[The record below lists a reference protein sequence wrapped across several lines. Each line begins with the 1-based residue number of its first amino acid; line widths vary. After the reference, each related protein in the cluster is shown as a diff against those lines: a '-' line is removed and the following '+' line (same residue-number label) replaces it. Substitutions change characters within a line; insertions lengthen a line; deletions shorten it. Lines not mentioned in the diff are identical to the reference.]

1 MLRYIHRLGKEL
13 NVAIAA
19 SLRRNADD
27 ADQTQFV
34 AAIHLCKGVPFYG
47 YHVGWR
53 YFLKISF
60 VDPAMNV
67 RIATIL
73 QSGKVMGTSFQPYE
87 IHIRYQLQFM
97 LDYNL
102 FGCSYIDLRR
112 LFFRKPL
119 PATDPYRSQ
128 DNSTELSAEQTKRWD
143 ELVIPRELVQED
155 EVHRNSFCELEAD
168 VHCADILNR
177 LALRARSMHH
187 NFDERDDLEG
197 SEKLVPSLTG
207 LWEEE
212 QRRRLK
218 AGLNPTVPKPESL
231 GEKRQL
237 RHGDA
242 PKWLAED
249 RMRAALDARLNLE
262 KQKMHADD
270 RHRTTFT
277 KLHPFDS
284 HIVTTFESVNVL
296 HGTYTGAP
304 SAGISHRYD
313 LETQAPDADQNLY
326 DLEASLSQPSH
337 SSNSPG
343 AEEEAK
349 WDVDEGFFLSQAF
362 QQDMQEA
369 EAQHRK
375 EERADDDSEAEQ
387 EEAAARRRNEEK
399 RKVVDLEREVV
410 PSEPSTPF
418 SSPFT
423 TPTKRATPKQGTP
436 IRKKQGSGEQSV
448 SSDWRERTTSN
459 STDAQKTPR
468 VRFADSDD
476 GKPLQYSSESSKS
489 ISRLSGFS
497 TAHTRSSTEGEGSS
511 LVRLN
516 RWKYKVPAPTV
527 GEVTQSFPYFGL
539 PTAEYKDP
547 YFSDPADVPKIR
559 EYAGRTFTFASTSL
573 AFLPAFEGGDVAKKE
588 EGKGSVEIHKWEYDK
603 APPTRLEVAFWAV
616 DEEAKTRKRSKQ
628 RRRRLLTQKA
638 ATTQPR
644 DFGFKLSQR
653 THTSLVEREKQHMTV
668 LAVEVIV
675 CTRGKLMADP
685 AFDPVMAIAYSFQ
698 HEDEALEDTG
708 SRPGL
713 RTGIILLKDEANPI
727 VASRLG
733 LGNLAI
739 EEVDSELELFNALI
753 DLVRIYDPEILV
765 GWEIHSGSWGY
776 LVERASREFD
786 YEIIPELG
794 RVNSHSTG
802 SKHDHYGATQTS
814 ALRVTGRHV
823 LNIWRLMRSELTL
836 NQYSYENVVF
846 HLLRRRVPRFSFQ
859 TITSWLRSGRPELQK
874 RAFTYWLE
882 KVETDLE
889 VLEASELI
897 FRTAEFARIYGVDF
911 FSVIS
916 RGSQFKV
923 ESVMFRI
930 AKPESF
936 VLPSPSQQ
944 QVGTQNAAED
954 LPLILEPLSAFYK
967 GPLLVLDFQSL
978 YPSIMI
984 AYNIC
989 YSTCLGRVSKF
1000 RDTWKLGFTEH
1011 APPLGLLP
1019 MLKDNCFV
1027 SPNGLLYVK
1036 PNVRKSLLSKML
1048 NEILDTRV
1056 MVKGSTKG
1064 HKSDRSFMRLQ
1075 NARQLSLKLL
1085 ANVTY
1090 GYTSAS
1096 FSGRMPCVEVA
1107 DSIVRYGRETLEK
1120 AIELIH
1126 GTPEWGAQVVYGDTD
1141 SLFIYLENR
1150 TKDEAFIIGNAIA
1163 DAVTACNPPPVKLKF
1178 EKVYL
1183 PSVLLAKKRYVG
1195 FMYETPEDKEPVF
1208 NAKGIETVRRDG
1220 FPAQQRMVEACIRM
1234 LFRTQDLSLVK
1245 SYCQRQWRKIMEGK
1259 ASIQDFI
1266 IAKEVRLGSYSENG
1280 VPPPGAALSARR
1292 MLLDKR
1298 SEPQYGER
1306 VPYLIRQGEP
1316 RSRLIDL
1323 AVSPETMLQDVGC
1336 HYHAIYY
1343 ITRGLIPPLAR
1354 VFNLLGADVESW
1366 FKEMPRVMQTNHHLA
1381 ALMAPTSDTT
1391 EHSSPSRRAA
1401 RNTLTSHYRT
1411 EHCLVC
1417 SRTSD
1422 QEICIDCRE
1431 NAVETTFTLQARLHA
1446 HEARASAIARV
1457 CASCASMEVPG
1468 CNTPCISTDCPVLY
1482 EKVKTMNHMRA
1493 ADALLQRH
1501 EKLKQGAAEDGAAP
1515 SVDW

>member
-1 MLRYIHRLGKEL
+1 M
-13 NVAIAA
+13 
-19 SLRRNADD
+19 
-27 ADQTQFV
+27 
-34 AAIHLCKGVPFYG
+34 
-47 YHVGWR
+47 
-53 YFLKISF
+53 
-60 VDPAMNV
+60 
-67 RIATIL
+67 
-73 QSGKVMGTSFQPYE
+73 
-87 IHIRYQLQFM
+87 
-97 LDYNL
+97 
-102 FGCSYIDLRR
+102 
-112 LFFRKPL
+112 
-119 PATDPYRSQ
+119 
-128 DNSTELSAEQTKRWD
+128 
-143 ELVIPRELVQED
+143 
-155 EVHRNSFCELEAD
+155 
-168 VHCADILNR
+168 
-177 LALRARSMHH
+177 
-187 NFDERDDLEG
+187 RD
-197 SEKLVPSLTG
+197 
-207 LWEEE
+207 
-212 QRRRLK
+212 
-218 AGLNPTVPKPESL
+218 
-231 GEKRQL
+231 
-237 RHGDA
+237 
-242 PKWLAED
+242 
-249 RMRAALDARLNLE
+249 ALDARIAFE
-262 KQKMHADD
+262 RQKLHPDD
-270 RHRTTFT
+270 RRETTFT

-284 HIVTTFESVNVL
+284 HIVTTFESVNIL

-304 SAGISHRYD
+304 SAPTSHRYD
-313 LETQAPDADQNLY
+313 LETQAPGSDQNIY
-326 DLEASLSQPSH
+326 DLEASLSQPSQP
-337 SSNSPG
+337 SSRSLD
-343 AEEEAK
+343 AVEEAK
-349 WDVDEGFFLSQAF
+349 PAFDEGFFLSQAF
-362 QQDMQEA
+362 QHDMKEA
-369 EAQHRK
+369 EAQRRR
-375 EERADDDSEAEQ
+375 EERDEDDMEAED
-387 EEAAARRRNEEK
+387 EAEAARRRAEEK
-399 RKVVDLEREVV
+399 RKVVDLEPEVV

-418 SSPFT
+418 SSTSPFT
-423 TPTKRATPKQGTP
+423 TPTKRNTPKQATP
-436 IRKKQGSGEQSV
+436 VRKKASTGSQSIA
-448 SSDWRERTTSN
+448 SDWRERTTSN
-459 STDAQKTPR
+459 STHAQKTPR
-468 VRFADSDD
+468 VRFATDD
-476 GKPLQYSSESSKS
+476 GDVPSQNSNESSKS
-489 ISRLSGFS
+489 LSRTSDNSS
-497 TAHTRSSTEGEGSS
+497 TAKSHSSAGHAHPSGRRSDK
-511 LVRLN
+511 
-516 RWKYKVPAPTV
+516 WKYKVPAPTTT
-527 GEVTQSFPYFGL
+527 EVVQSFPFFGL
-539 PTAEYKDP
+539 ATAEYRDP
-547 YFSDPADVPKIR
+547 YYSDPVDVPKAR

-573 AFLPAFEGGDVAKKE
+573 AFLAPFEDSITAADVESNGDARLAR
-588 EGKGSVEIHKWEYDK
+588 WEYDQ
-603 APPTRLEVAFWAV
+603 APPTRLEVASWV
-616 DEEAKTRKRSKQ
+616 LEERAKARRRSKQ
-628 RRRRLLTQKA
+628 RRQRLLSQKTA
-638 ATTQPR
+638 MTQPR

-668 LAVEVIV
+668 LAVEVVI

-685 AFDPVMAIAYSFQ
+685 AYDAVQAIVYSFQ

-713 RTGIILLKDEANPI
+713 RTGLILLRDDATPI
-727 VASRLG
+727 STSRLG
-733 LGNLAI
+733 LGRLAI
-739 EEVDSELELFNALI
+739 ETVDSELELFNALI
-753 DLVRIYDPEILV
+753 DLVRVFDPEILV
-765 GWEIHSGSWGY
+765 GWEIHAGSWGY

-846 HLLRRRVPRFSFQ
+846 HLLRRRVPKFSYQ
-859 TITSWLRSGRPELQK
+859 TITAWLRSASPDSQR
-874 RAFTYWLE
+874 RAFKYWLE
-882 KVETDLE
+882 RVETDLE

-989 YSTCLGRVSKF
+989 YSTCLGRISKF

-1011 APPLGLLP
+1011 ELPRGLLS
-1019 MLKDNCFV
+1019 LLEEHCFV

-1036 PNVRKSLLSKML
+1036 PKVRKSLLSKML
-1048 NEILDTRV
+1048 TEILDTRV

-1064 HKSDRSFMRLQ
+1064 HKSDKSFMRLQ

-1126 GTPEWGAQVVYGDTD
+1126 GTAHWGAQVVYGDTD

-1150 TKDEAFIIGNAIA
+1150 TKDEAFTIGNAIA
-1163 DAVTACNPPPVKLKF
+1163 DAVTALNPPPVKLKF

-1195 FMYETPEDKEPVF
+1195 FMYESPEDKEPVF

-1234 LFRTQDLSLVK
+1234 LFRTQDVSLVK

-1259 ASIQDFI
+1259 APIQDFI

-1298 SEPQYGER
+1298 SEPQHGER

-1323 AVSPETMLQDVGC
+1323 AVSPETMLHDAGC

-1343 ITRGLIPPLAR
+1343 ITRGLIPPLSR
-1354 VFNLLGADVESW
+1354 IFNLLGADVESW
-1366 FKEMPRVMQTNHHLA
+1366 FKEMPRVVHTNHHLA
-1381 ALMAPTSDTT
+1381 VLMAPAVNANGK
-1391 EHSSPSRRAA
+1391 EYSSPSRRTA

-1431 NAVETTFTLQARLHA
+1431 NSVETIFTLQTRLHT
-1446 HEARASAIARV
+1446 HEARLSAVAKV
-1457 CASCASMEVPG
+1457 CASCASMEAPG
-1468 CNTPCISTDCPVLY
+1468 GSTPCISTDCPVLY
-1482 EKVKTMNHMRA
+1482 EKVKTTNHSRAAEALLRRHETMAQEAGEGEESTSSTAAANHM
-1493 ADALLQRH
+1493 
-1501 EKLKQGAAEDGAAP
+1501 
-1515 SVDW
+1515 DW